1 MNTGYEGILQ
11 FRGKWR
17 DYQERVLLHA
27 QQYLKDGKIH
37 IVAAPGSGKTTLGI
51 ELIRRLGAPCL
62 IFSPSITIRQQWL
75 MRIQEGFLTEQAD
88 PQEILSNNLKQMKQ
102 MTATTYQA
110 LYSAM
115 KREQGTLEEDSGE
128 AAEEDAA
135 ASEAV
140 DGVDA
145 ADSKVAAG
153 GVTEEADGEKE
164 TEQVDYR
171 DFDIFKAVKEA
182 GITTICLDEAHHL
195 RSEWWKALETFLD
208 KLPDMKIIALT
219 ATPPYDSTPA
229 QWKRYIDMCGPI
241 DEEIFTPELVREGS
255 LCPHQDYV
263 YFNWPTR
270 EEEAYVREHQKRMQ
284 MQVQK
289 MMADETLRRIVSS
302 HQGLMHPEEY
312 SERFLDKPEYFTAL
326 LVYCQAKGILATY
339 VGSFML
345 SNQMRGRAIR
355 TDREQPDKTG
365 NIWHLACIFPK
376 ERGQQSNTD
385 TEGDYEMLERRFE
398 SFLGVSC
405 REDVIE
411 SGIGRLDIPKITSK
425 YEVDKANRM
434 MLERAK
440 DRNALRQRWNQSLQE
455 VRNQMEIEQIDEI
468 AAKEIETGYIFINAV
483 CIEIIQVILA
493 ILLMS
498 GRMMAQKLGNHP
510 AFLLL
515 GIALLAAFAG
525 IVYQGIRL
533 FKFST
538 PARRMKQLSKAML
551 DALREC
557 GELEDGAHCRTEVE
571 SFNGFVVG
579 TWLKGGT
586 TRDKTTYSACMEELW
601 GVIDNPRY
609 LLIREKIFG
618 TSRECYSVPEIF
630 GRQKERALIFEKHM
644 KRALGPYHEVYTRT
658 PEGRKL
664 LLKERTRSFV
674 NQNQSLLQGKKI
686 AKGY

>member
-1 MNTGYEGILQ
+1 
-11 FRGKWR
+11 
-17 DYQERVLLHA
+17 
-27 QQYLKDGKIH
+27 
-37 IVAAPGSGKTTLGI
+37 
-51 ELIRRLGAPCL
+51 
-62 IFSPSITIRQQWL
+62 
-75 MRIQEGFLTEQAD
+75 
-88 PQEILSNNLKQMKQ
+88 
-102 MTATTYQA
+102 
-110 LYSAM
+110 
-115 KREQGTLEEDSGE
+115 
-128 AAEEDAA
+128 
-135 ASEAV
+135 
-140 DGVDA
+140 
-145 ADSKVAAG
+145 
-153 GVTEEADGEKE
+153 
-164 TEQVDYR
+164 
-171 DFDIFKAVKEA
+171 
-182 GITTICLDEAHHL
+182 
-195 RSEWWKALETFLD
+195 
-208 KLPDMKIIALT
+208 
-219 ATPPYDSTPA
+219 
-229 QWKRYIDMCGPI
+229 
-241 DEEIFTPELVREGS
+241 
-255 LCPHQDYV
+255 
-263 YFNWPTR
+263 
-270 EEEAYVREHQKRMQ
+270 
-284 MQVQK
+284 
-289 MMADETLRRIVSS
+289 
-302 HQGLMHPEEY
+302 
-312 SERFLDKPEYFTAL
+312 
-326 LVYCQAKGILATY
+326 
-339 VGSFML
+339 ML

-385 TEGDYEMLERRFE
+385 AEGDYEMLERRFE

-538 PARRMKQLSKAML
+538 PARRMKQLSEAML

-644 KRALGPYHEVYTRT
+644 KRALGPYHVVYTRT

>member
-1 MNTGYEGILQ
+1 
-11 FRGKWR
+11 
-17 DYQERVLLHA
+17 
-27 QQYLKDGKIH
+27 
-37 IVAAPGSGKTTLGI
+37 
-51 ELIRRLGAPCL
+51 
-62 IFSPSITIRQQWL
+62 
-75 MRIQEGFLTEQAD
+75 
-88 PQEILSNNLKQMKQ
+88 
-102 MTATTYQA
+102 
-110 LYSAM
+110 
-115 KREQGTLEEDSGE
+115 
-128 AAEEDAA
+128 
-135 ASEAV
+135 
-140 DGVDA
+140 
-145 ADSKVAAG
+145 
-153 GVTEEADGEKE
+153 
-164 TEQVDYR
+164 
-171 DFDIFKAVKEA
+171 
-182 GITTICLDEAHHL
+182 
-195 RSEWWKALETFLD
+195 
-208 KLPDMKIIALT
+208 
-219 ATPPYDSTPA
+219 
-229 QWKRYIDMCGPI
+229 
-241 DEEIFTPELVREGS
+241 
-255 LCPHQDYV
+255 
-263 YFNWPTR
+263 
-270 EEEAYVREHQKRMQ
+270 
-284 MQVQK
+284 
-289 MMADETLRRIVSS
+289 
-302 HQGLMHPEEY
+302 
-312 SERFLDKPEYFTAL
+312 
-326 LVYCQAKGILATY
+326 
-339 VGSFML
+339 
-345 SNQMRGRAIR
+345 
-355 TDREQPDKTG
+355 
-365 NIWHLACIFPK
+365 
-376 ERGQQSNTD
+376 
-385 TEGDYEMLERRFE
+385 
-398 SFLGVSC
+398 
-405 REDVIE
+405 
-411 SGIGRLDIPKITSK
+411 
-425 YEVDKANRM
+425 

-493 ILLMS
+493 MLLMS

-525 IVYQGIRL
+525 MVYQGIRL

-538 PARRMKQLSKAML
+538 PARRMKQLSEAML

-571 SFNGFVVG
+571 SFNGLVVG

-644 KRALGPYHEVYTRT
+644 KMALGPYHVVYTRT